1 MKFAMRASAA
11 AAILTLTFFS
21 TALPAAEPILWV
33 EDSFEDFA
41 DGQLDA
47 AGQNLYVS
55 RDGALRTIHRFDLNR
70 DGHLDLIF
78 NSTHDNFTY
87 IPATL
92 GLMEPS
98 RRVRRAELAVEG
110 SLGVVL
116 EDLNRDGH
124 LDAVFCPNRSGLQN
138 PRRLLTILWGAQ
150 DGWSNRRS
158 HGQLPVYGA
167 LAVAAADL
175 NRDQWPDI
183 VTLNQTAWLPGQP
196 QGNILRIFWGSPE
209 GFLLT
214 DTTELGIPQA
224 LDLAAGDFDGD
235 GFKEAALLSGRGLVE
250 VVRGQAAPGSPRD
263 LTRQEV
269 LLPGNDGLCL
279 TAADADGDSRI
290 DLLVGTDQGK
300 VYFVGGKTGES
311 WGEPRTWAA
320 PNASHIAAGDLNAD
334 GHPDLVLTDFT
345 LARAGGGEAA
355 GASESLNQ
363 PVRILWG
370 SAEGFDAGRAT
381 GLAIGYARSSAVGDL
396 DGDGYQDLSV
406 AVHQS
411 SKQFE
416 TDSLVFFGTGSKVLD
431 QHPLTLRTIGATDT
445 AIVPPGGSLPGRVLF
460 CNSLGGTVA
469 ERVPLHVYWGS
480 PGGFSASN
488 RWEIPFQSGYEASA
502 ADLNRDGYPDLIALN
517 SQHAGDA
524 AESDPTAGANIFWG
538 GASGFDLERRRTV
551 LQERN
556 LGSSNVADLNRDGYL
571 DLVLG
576 AFEAKEGKNYLVIRY
591 GSKEGFLPSG
601 RLALPFDFRTIGSL
615 IADLNGDDWLDTA
628 FVSSQ
633 QNRLHILWGGPEK
646 FSPERRSQLRIPFPI
661 SLEAADFNGDGR
673 LDLVVGSYMDP
684 VSHHHDMGLSIFWGD
699 SGGFRSSNAQ
709 WLPGFTPIGMA
720 VADFDGDGYLDL
732 FSPHYL
738 ADLTRESVASYL
750 YWGGPQGFAT
760 RNRTILI
767 TDSAHDAMAGDFD
780 QDGRLDLAVSCH
792 TRDGNHHT
800 DSKVFYNDGNR
811 FRNPRVEHLPTIG
824 THWMWIQDVGHI
836 HHRQWKQVY
845 RSSVFGWDREV
856 SAGRLSFQAEQPH
869 RTRLSFQVRSSSS
882 PKGLADRAWRPLSEG
897 AFDLSPGDR
906 RLQYRAVLESGNGDL
921 YPVLD
926 RVEIQLK

>member
-1 MKFAMRASAA
+1 MKLATRAAAA
-11 AAILTLTFFS
+11 AAILTL
-21 TALPAAEPILWV
+21 ALSSVALRAGEPILWV

-41 DGQLDA
+41 DGKLDA

-70 DGHLDLIF
+70 DGYLDLIF

-92 GLMEPS
+92 GLMEAT

-110 SLGVVL
+110 SLRVVL

-138 PRRLLTILWGAQ
+138 PRRLLTILWGAE
-150 DGWSNRRS
+150 DGWSNLRS

-175 NRDQWPDI
+175 DRDGWPDI
-183 VTLNQTAWLPGQP
+183 VTLNQAAWLPGQP
-196 QGNILRIFWGSPE
+196 EGNILRIFWGSPE

-214 DTTELGIPQA
+214 DTTELGISQA

-235 GFKEAALLSGRGLVE
+235 GFKEAALLSGRGVVE
-250 VVRGQAAPGSPRD
+250 VVRGGAPGA
-263 LTRQEV
+263 TRELNRHEV
-269 LLPGNDGLCL
+269 KLPGNEGLCL
-279 TAADADGDSRI
+279 TAADADGDARI
-290 DLLVGTDQGK
+290 DLLVGTDRGK
-300 VYFVGGKTGES
+300 VYFVGGRAGPG
-311 WGEPRTWAA
+311 WAEPGTWAT
-320 PNASHIAAGDLNAD
+320 PNASHIAVGYLNGD

-355 GASESLNQ
+355 GAADSVAE
-363 PVRILWG
+363 PVQILWG
-370 SAEGFDAGRAT
+370 SADGFDASRST
-381 GLAIGYARSSAVGDL
+381 GLAIAYARSSAVGDL
-396 DGDGYQDLSV
+396 DGDGHQDLSV

-416 TDSLVFFGTGSKVLD
+416 TDSLVFLGTGSSVLD
-431 QHPLTLRTIGATDT
+431 QHPLTLRTVGATDT
-445 AIVPPGGSLPGRVLF
+445 AIVPPRGSLPGRVLF

-469 ERVPLHVYWGS
+469 ERVPLHVYWGGS
-480 PGGFSASN
+480 GGFSASN

-517 SQHAGDA
+517 SQHAGEA
-524 AESDPTAGANIFWG
+524 AATDPTAGANILWG
-538 GASGFDLERRRTV
+538 GPGGFDLEERRTV
-551 LQERN
+551 VRERN

-576 AFEAKEGKNYLVIRY
+576 AFEAKKGKNFLVIRY
-591 GSKEGFLPSG
+591 GSKDGFLPAD
-601 RLALPFDFRTIGSL
+601 RLALPFDYRTVGSL
-615 IADLNGDDWLDTA
+615 VADLNGDDWLDTA

-633 QNRLHILWGGPEK
+633 QNRLHILWGGPEG

-661 SLEAADFNGDGR
+661 SLETADFNADGQ
-673 LDLVVGSYMDP
+673 LDLAVGSYMDP

-699 SGGFRSSNAQ
+699 NGEFRPSNAQ
-709 WLPGFTPIGMA
+709 WLPGFTPIGIA
-720 VADFDGDGYLDL
+720 AADFDGDGYLDL

-738 ADLTRESVASYL
+738 GELTRESVASYL
-750 YWGGPQGFAT
+750 YWGGPQGFET

-845 RSSVFGWDREV
+845 GSSVFAWDREV
-856 SAGRLSFQAEQPH
+856 SAGRLTFLAEQPKG
-869 RTRLSFQVRSSSS
+869 TGLSFQVRSSADS
-882 PKGLADRAWRPLSEG
+882 KGLADQAWRPLRDG
-897 AFDLSPGDR
+897 VFDLSPADR

-921 YPVLD
+921 FPVLD

>member
-1 MKFAMRASAA
+1 MKHALRAAAA
-11 AAILTLTFFS
+11 AAILTVALFS
-21 TALPAAEPILWV
+21 TSLPAGEPIHWV

-41 DGQLDA
+41 DGRLDA

-78 NSTHDNFTY
+78 NSTHDSFTY

-92 GLMEPS
+92 GLLESP

-124 LDAVFCPNRSGLQN
+124 LDALFCPNRSGLQN
-138 PRRLLTILWGAQ
+138 PRRLLTILWGGK

-175 NRDQWPDI
+175 DRDGWPDI

-196 QGNILRIFWGSPE
+196 EGNILRIFWGNRE

-214 DTTELGIPQA
+214 DTTEVGIPQA
-224 LDLAAGDFDGD
+224 LDLATGDFDGD
-235 GFKEAALLSGRGLVE
+235 GFKEAALLSGRGVVE
-250 VVRGQAAPGSPRD
+250 VVRGRAAPGSPRE

-269 LLPGNDGLCL
+269 PLPGKEGLCL

-290 DLLVGTDQGK
+290 DLLVGTDRGR
-300 VYFVGGKTGES
+300 VYFVGGRAGTG
-311 WGEPRTWAA
+311 WAEPDTWAT
-320 PNASHIAAGDLNAD
+320 PNASHIAVGDLNGD
-334 GHPDLVLTDFT
+334 RQPDLVLTDFT

-355 GASESLNQ
+355 GAAESVAKPL
-363 PVRILWG
+363 RILWG
-370 SAEGFDAGRAT
+370 SAEGFDAGRSS
-381 GLAIGYARSSAVGDL
+381 GLAIAYARSSAVGDL
-396 DGDGYQDLSV
+396 DGDGNQDLAV

-416 TDSLVFFGTGSKVLD
+416 TDSLVFFGTGSSVLD
-431 QHPLTLRTIGATDT
+431 QHPLRLRTIGATGT
-445 AIVPPGGSLPGRVLF
+445 AIAPPAGSLPGRVLF
-460 CNSLGGTVA
+460 CNSLGGTVG

-480 PGGFSASN
+480 SEGFSASN

-502 ADLNRDGYPDLIALN
+502 ADLNRDGYPDLIVLN

-524 AESDPTAGANIFWG
+524 AAMDPTAGANILWG
-538 GASGFDLERRRTV
+538 GPGGFDLEGRRTV
-551 LQERN
+551 VQERN

-571 DLVLG
+571 DLILG
-576 AFEAKEGKNYLVIRY
+576 AFEAKKGKNYLVIRY
-591 GSKEGFLPSG
+591 GSEEGFLPSG
-601 RLALPFDFRTIGSL
+601 RLALPFDYRTVGSL
-615 IADLNGDDWLDTA
+615 VADLNGDDWLDTA

-633 QNRLHILWGGPEK
+633 QHRLHILWGGPEK

-661 SLEAADFNGDGR
+661 SLETADFNGDGQ
-673 LDLVVGSYMDP
+673 LDLAVGSYRDP
-684 VSHHHDMGLSIFWGD
+684 VSHHHDMGLSIFWGQD
-699 SGGFRSSNAQ
+699 GEFRSSNAQ

-720 VADFDGDGYLDL
+720 VADFDSDGHLDL

-738 ADLTRESVASYL
+738 AELTRESVASYL
-750 YWGGPQGFAT
+750 YWGGPQGFGT

-811 FRNPRVEHLPTIG
+811 FRNPRVETLPTIG

-836 HHRQWKQVY
+836 QHRQWKQVY
-845 RSSVFGWDREV
+845 RSSVFAWDREV
-856 SAGRLSFQAEQPH
+856 TAGRLTFEAEEAQG
-869 RTRLSFQVRSSSS
+869 TGLSFQVRSSPDST
-882 PKGLADRAWRPLSEG
+882 GLAKQAWRPLQEG

-921 YPVLD
+921 YPVVD
-926 RVEIQLK
+926 RVEVQLK